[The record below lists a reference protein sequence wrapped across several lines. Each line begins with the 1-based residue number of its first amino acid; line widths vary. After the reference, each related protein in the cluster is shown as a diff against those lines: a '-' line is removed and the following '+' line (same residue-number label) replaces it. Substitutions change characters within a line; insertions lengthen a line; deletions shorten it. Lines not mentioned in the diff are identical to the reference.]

1 MIQEIDF
8 VIKELNDMKKYPQN
22 IYHIGNTNLLNFI
35 KIGIVGS
42 RHPNNYARQKIGEI
56 ASKLSN
62 AGICIVSGGAMG
74 IDTIAHINAKP
85 SNTIMIA
92 GTGLDKRYPK
102 INSKLIQ
109 SIEEEGLILSQF
121 EKGTPSL
128 PRNFAIRNSI
138 IVALSKVL
146 IVGYADK
153 GSGTMRSVEFAQ
165 KMGKE
170 IYVLPHRLGESDGTN
185 ELLEKKQA
193 IAIYDIDKFINKF
206 AALKSPEGTID
217 EFIEYCSTNPTYD
230 DAVIKYQQKVFEYE
244 LLGKI
249 KIINGIVSET
259 I

>member
-1 MIQEIDF
+1 MIHKIDF
-8 VIKELNDMKKYPQN
+8 NIKELEDIKKYPEN
-22 IYHIGNTNLLNFI
+22 IYYIGNTKLLNFI

-56 ASKLSN
+56 SNKLSN

-74 IDTIAHINAKP
+74 VDTIAHTNAKP

-109 SIEEEGLILSQF
+109 NIEEQGLVLSQF
-121 EKGTPSL
+121 EKGTPSF

-153 GSGTMRSVEFAQ
+153 NSGTTRSIEYAI
-165 KMGKE
+165 KMKKK
-170 IYVLPHRLGESDGTN
+170 IYVLPHRIGESEGTN
-185 ELLEKKQA
+185 ELLEKGLA
-193 IAIYDIDKFINKF
+193 TAIYDIDVFINKF
-206 AALKSPEGTID
+206 ASLKSDNGTID
-217 EFIEYCSTNPTYD
+217 KFLEYCSNNPIYD
-230 DAVIKYQQKVFEYE
+230 DAVIKYKEKVFEYE
-244 LLGKI
+244 ILGKI
-249 KIINGIVSET
+249 EIINGI
-259 I
+259 IYPIR

>member
-1 MIQEIDF
+1 MIQRIDF
-8 VIKELNDMKKYPQN
+8 TIKELEDMKKYPQN
-22 IYHIGNTNLLNFI
+22 IYHIGNLELLNLI

-42 RHPNNYARQKIGEI
+42 RHPNNYARQIIAEI
-56 ASKLSN
+56 SNKLSN

-138 IVALSKVL
+138 IVALSKVI

-153 GSGTMRSVEFAQ
+153 NSGTMRSVEYAK
-165 KMGKE
+165 KMGKD
-170 IYVLPHRLGESDGTN
+170 IYVLPHRLGESEGTN
-185 ELLEKKQA
+185 ELLKKGQA

-206 AALKSPEGTID
+206 ACLKSSDGIID
-217 EFIEYCSTNPTYD
+217 EFLEYCSTNPIYD
-230 DAVIKYQQKVFEYE
+230 DAVAQHNNKVFEYE
-244 LLGKI
+244 LMGKI
-249 KIINGIVSET
+249 EIKNGI
-259 I
+259 IYPLK